1 MTTLTPSDGA
11 PDSGGA
17 VDPFAGLP
25 KLLPKLVQPS
35 WYKHVHSGMYHETR
49 HRHVALEDT
58 TAAVAKAK
66 RRNVRKASRLARA
79 LGGERTRVTRVA
91 A

>member
-1 MTTLTPSDGA
+1 MTTIALDDGA

-17 VDPFAGLP
+17 VDPFQGLW

-35 WYKHVHSGMYHETR
+35 WHKHAHSGMYHENR
-49 HRHVALEDT
+49 HTHTEPESP
-58 TAAVAKAK
+58 AVQKAK
-66 RRNVRKASRLARA
+66 RREQRKQSRFARA
-79 LGGERTRVTRVA
+79 LAGEHTRAPRVA